1 MQQGQSLIESLYQRQ
16 VPRYTSYPTALE
28 FRNKDLSQK
37 LHDALRKAQS
47 PLSLYVHIPFCRSLC
62 YYCGCNKTITQNTDK
77 ADHYLQA
84 IATEVAQTTSGLL
97 EPSASHLHL
106 GGGSPSF
113 FSLTQHKQLLS
124 ILQTHIQWLTD
135 CQMSIELDPR
145 NCDQE
150 YILGLAQLGYKR
162 LSFGV
167 QDTSSEV
174 QTTIN
179 RVQCSEH
186 IAMLIKTAYEAGFIN
201 INVDLIVGLPKQSL
215 SSIAQTLQEVL
226 SWDVERITVFNYAH
240 LPHRF
245 AAQRKFREDQLP
257 ASEIRQSMSKYI
269 NQHLNSKGYV
279 NIGMDHYA
287 KPTDP
292 LVKAMQK
299 GELQRNFQGYTADNN
314 SNILGFGVSSIST
327 IEDVVAQNPVKLKDY
342 YAALPAQTLHNR
354 GLVLSQDDRVRRQ
367 IISELMCNYQ
377 CDLQGICD
385 KFAVDMA
392 LYFADELATLV
403 NYHHQGLLEFEHGK
417 IRVKQVHRSLIRVIA
432 SIFDAYYIP
441 QKGFSKVI

>member
-1 MQQGQSLIESLYQRQ
+1 
-16 VPRYTSYPTALE
+16 
-28 FRNKDLSQK
+28 
-37 LHDALRKAQS
+37 
-47 PLSLYVHIPFCRSLC
+47 
-62 YYCGCNKTITQNTDK
+62 
-77 ADHYLQA
+77 
-84 IATEVAQTTSGLL
+84 
-97 EPSASHLHL
+97 
-106 GGGSPSF
+106 
-113 FSLTQHKQLLS
+113 
-124 ILQTHIQWLTD
+124 
-135 CQMSIELDPR
+135 MSIELDPR

-150 YILGLAQLGYKR
+150 YIIGLAKLGYKR

-186 IAMLIKTAYEAGFIN
+186 IAMLIRTAYEAGFTN
-201 INVDLIVGLPKQSL
+201 INVDLIVGLPNQSL
-215 SSIAQTLQEVL
+215 SSIALTIQEVL

-287 KPTDP
+287 KPEDP
-292 LVKAMQK
+292 LVKAMQQ
-299 GELQRNFQGYTADNN
+299 GALQRNFQGYTADNN

-342 YAALPAQTLHNR
+342 YAALQTQTLHNK
-354 GLVLSQDDRVRRQ
+354 GLVLSKDDRVRRQ

-377 CDLQGICD
+377 CDLQGICAE
-385 KFAVDMA
+385 FAVDMA

-417 IRVKQVHRSLIRVIA
+417 ISVKQVHRSLIRVIA
-432 SIFDAYYIP
+432 STFDVYYIP